1 MQDAGSMILEQ
12 QPMKTAESIILF
24 LQGQGH
30 FPALSILQMSQ
41 KRARAVKSQ
50 AEIFG
55 KRSWKTNLSL
65 FRKIGKI
72 FARHLSPFKNRFFH
86 LLSISQHAFANYRH
100 LQSPAPPF
108 WPAGS
113 SPNPDQNLWL
123 KSFRCESKLSSAA
136 TFRLK
141 FSEE

>member
-12 QPMKTAESIILF
+12 QPMKTAEAIILF

-55 KRSWKTNLSL
+55 KKKFSSLVQNFGKRSITIL
-65 FRKIGKI
+65 R
-72 FARHLSPFKNRFFH
+72 
-86 LLSISQHAFANYRH
+86 SI
-100 LQSPAPPF
+100 
-108 WPAGS
+108 
-113 SPNPDQNLWL
+113 
-123 KSFRCESKLSSAA
+123 
-136 TFRLK
+136 FRLTVH
-141 FSEE
+141 FPARSR

>member
-55 KRSWKTNLSL
+55 NGFEKQIYLYFEKLVKFL
-65 FRKIGKI
+65 QGIYHHLKID
-72 FARHLSPFKNRFFH
+72 FS
-86 LLSISQHAFANYRH
+86 
-100 LQSPAPPF
+100 
-108 WPAGS
+108 
-113 SPNPDQNLWL
+113 
-123 KSFRCESKLSSAA
+123 
-136 TFRLK
+136 TF
-141 FSEE
+141 